1 MQRCEIPSLQQW
13 FGRSSDNN
21 VRRAD
26 EPDGSA
32 LRDAVAQPQA
42 RAAALEGEAVAR
54 DVLEA
59 TVAIELQDME
69 RGPMRQRA

>member
-1 MQRCEIPSLQQW
+1 MRKLDAVEV
-13 FGRSSDNN
+13 
-21 VRRAD
+21 VRPLGGHHVRDAD

-59 TVAIELQDME
+59 TVAVELQDME